1 MSAIVKRAVFRGRVQ
16 GVGFRDFVQRQ
27 ANRAA
32 VEGWVRNRADG
43 SVEAVF
49 SGPAVDVDAVIAA
62 CRRGPRSGRVD
73 SVDITEAAGSE
84 LGLRPAGAAFAVLA
98 TL

>member
-1 MSAIVKRAVFRGRVQ
+1 MSSVVRRAVFRGLVQ
-16 GVGFRDFVQRQ
+16 GVGFRDFVERQ
-27 ANRAA
+27 AARHGI
-32 VEGWVRNRADG
+32 EGWVRNRRDG
-43 SVEAVF
+43 SVETVF
-49 SGPAVDVDAVIAA
+49 AGAPDQVDVAIEA

-73 SVDITEAAGSE
+73 SVDVTEAAADE

>member
-1 MSAIVKRAVFRGRVQ
+1 MSAVIKRAVFRGRVQ

-32 VEGWVRNRADG
+32 IEGWVRNRADG

-49 SGPAVDVDAVIAA
+49 SGEQEQVAAVIAA
-62 CRRGPRSGRVD
+62 CERGPRSGRVD
-73 SVDITEAAGSE
+73 SVDVTAAGAGD